1 MWVAQFHYLC
11 ANFLKPGMAKVKS
24 GAKHSSEKLLD
35 LVEVQQK
42 TKSFFAHNL
51 QYVNIIG
58 GGLLLIIAGILAY
71 YFLYQQPRQERAVE
85 QMMLAQQQFE
95 RDSFRLAL
103 TNPGGGYS
111 GFLDIIESYS
121 GTKTSNLAKY
131 YAGVSYLNLGQ
142 YDAAI
147 DYLKDY
153 NPGDEVTSITTLGT
167 LGDAYSEK
175 NDFSNAIS
183 YYKKAISAGN
193 NELLTPYY
201 IKKLGMLYLFQK
213 DNANALSQFTEL
225 RKQFPLSPEAG
236 DVEKYIARAG
246 GSGDE

>member
-1 MWVAQFHYLC
+1 
-11 ANFLKPGMAKVKS
+11 MAKVKS
-24 GAKHSSEKLLD
+24 SAKHSNEKLLD

-58 GGLLLIIAGILAY
+58 GGILLVIAGILAY
-71 YFLYQQPRQERAVE
+71 IFLYQKPRQERAVE

-111 GFLDIIESYS
+111 GFLDIIDSYR

-131 YAGVSYLNLGQ
+131 YAGVCYLNLGQ
-142 YDAAI
+142 FDAAI

-153 NPGDEVTSITTLGT
+153 KASETVTTITKLGM

-175 NDFSNAIS
+175 KDFSNAIS
-183 YYKKAISAGN
+183 YYKKSIAAGN

-201 IKKLGMLYLFQK
+201 IKKLGLLYLYQK
-213 DNANALSQFTEL
+213 DNANALGQFVEL
-225 RKQFPLSPEAG
+225 RKQYPLAPESG

>member
-1 MWVAQFHYLC
+1 
-11 ANFLKPGMAKVKS
+11 MAKVKS
-24 GAKHSSEKLLD
+24 SAKHSNEKLLD

-58 GGLLLIIAGILAY
+58 GGILLVIAGILAY
-71 YFLYQQPRQERAVE
+71 YFLYQKPRQERAVE

-111 GFLDIIESYS
+111 GFLDIIDAYG

-131 YAGVSYLNLGQ
+131 YAGVCYLNLGQ
-142 YDAAI
+142 FDAAI

-153 NPGDEVTSITTLGT
+153 KASEAVTTITKWGT

-175 NDFSNAIS
+175 KDFSNAIS
-183 YYKKAISAGN
+183 YYKKAIAAGN

-201 IKKLGMLYLFQK
+201 IKKLGLLYLYQK
-213 DNANALSQFTEL
+213 DNANALSQFVEL
-225 RKQFPLSPEAG
+225 RKQYPLAPESG